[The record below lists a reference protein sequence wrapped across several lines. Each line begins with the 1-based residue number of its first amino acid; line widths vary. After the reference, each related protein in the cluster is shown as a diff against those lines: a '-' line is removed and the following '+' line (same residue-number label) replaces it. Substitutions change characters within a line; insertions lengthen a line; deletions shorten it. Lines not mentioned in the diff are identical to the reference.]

1 MLTIN
6 NNLTNHSVNHKNGSN
21 ANGNVSNVTNKEEEM
36 SLNEIN
42 KRIK

>member
-6 NNLTNHSVNHKNGSN
+6 NNLTNHSVSNKNGSN
-21 ANGNVSNVTNKEEEM
+21 FNGNVSNVTNKEEQM
-36 SLNEIN
+36 TLIEIN